1 MRRMINLLKG
11 ELIRLYKYKIILTGL
26 FLSVIWIVI
35 VALSSAETAK
45 MIVPLLI
52 WADASMMSILF
63 VAASFYFEKQE
74 ATIKSV
80 LVAPVSISEILVS
93 KVISSLLM
101 GTMSGFLV
109 VIFSIILYGID
120 VQVFLLLLFILIV
133 IGSHVAIG
141 FVITF
146 FSKDFGAMIVNYFLY
161 ALVAMI
167 PSLLLSLGV
176 IPEKWNLL
184 MLISP
189 SHCAQILINSGFS
202 EQPLGEILWS
212 VGYLLAVGLVL
223 YPLVVYKKYKKI
235 VIEG

>member
-11 ELIRLYKYKIILTGL
+11 ELVRLYKYKIILTGL
-26 FLSVIWIVI
+26 FVSVIWIVI
-35 VALSSAETAK
+35 VALSSADTAK
-45 MIVPLLI
+45 MIAPLLI
-52 WADASMMSILF
+52 WADASMMSIVF

-93 KVISSLLM
+93 KVIPSLLM

-109 VIFSIILYGID
+109 IIFSIILYGVD
-120 VQVFLLLLFILIV
+120 VQVFLLFLFILIV
-133 IGSHVAIG
+133 VGSHVAIG

-212 VGYLLAVGLVL
+212 AGYLVAVGLVL

>member
-1 MRRMINLLKG
+1 MINLLKG
-11 ELIRLYKYKIILTGL
+11 ELVRLYKYKIILTGL

-35 VALSSAETAK
+35 VALSSADTAK
-45 MIVPLLI
+45 MVAPLLI

-93 KVISSLLM
+93 KVIASLLM

-109 VIFSIILYGID
+109 IIFSIILYGID

-212 VGYLLAVGLVL
+212 VGYLLAVGFVL

>member
-1 MRRMINLLKG
+1 MINLLKG
-11 ELIRLYKYKIILTGL
+11 ELVRLYKYKIILTGL

-35 VALSSAETAK
+35 VALSSADTAK
-45 MIVPLLI
+45 MVAPLLI

-93 KVISSLLM
+93 KVIASLLM

-109 VIFSIILYGID
+109 IIFSIILYGID

>member
-1 MRRMINLLKG
+1 MINLLKG
-11 ELIRLYKYKIILTGL
+11 ELVRLYKYKIILTGL

-35 VALSSAETAK
+35 VALSSAETAQ
-45 MIVPLLI
+45 MIAPLLI
-52 WADASMMSILF
+52 WADASMMSIIF

-80 LVAPVSISEILVS
+80 LVAPVSITEILIS
-93 KVISSLLM
+93 KVIASLLM

-109 VIFSIILYGID
+109 VIFSIIVYGIE
-120 VQVFLLLLFILIV
+120 VQVLWMLLSILIV

-141 FVITF
+141 FVLTF
-146 FSKDFGAMIVNYFLY
+146 YSKDFGTMLVNYFLY
-161 ALVAMI
+161 ALVALI
-167 PSLLLSLGV
+167 PSLLLNLGV
-176 IPEKWNLL
+176 ISDQWNLV

-189 SHCAQILINSGFS
+189 THCAQILINSGFS

-212 VGYLLAVGLVL
+212 VGYLLAVGGIL

>member
-1 MRRMINLLKG
+1 MINLLKG
-11 ELIRLYKYKIILTGL
+11 ELVRLYKYKIILTGL
-26 FLSVIWIVI
+26 FVSVIWIVI
-35 VALSSAETAK
+35 VALSSADTAK
-45 MIVPLLI
+45 MIAPLLI
-52 WADASMMSILF
+52 WADASMMSIVF

-93 KVISSLLM
+93 KVIPSLLM

-109 VIFSIILYGID
+109 IIFSIILYGVD
-120 VQVFLLLLFILIV
+120 VQVFLLFLFILIV
-133 IGSHVAIG
+133 VGSHVAIG

-212 VGYLLAVGLVL
+212 AGYLVAVGLVL